1 MSSMHK
7 ALCSILNTHAHICMH
22 RGRERERDGGR
33 EGASK
38 GGGEGEGEST
48 KGHRKAGNTV
58 FIFQRDGGL
67 FSISLSYNRHMLQ
80 KL

>member
-1 MSSMHK
+1 M
-7 ALCSILNTHAHICMH
+7 
-22 RGRERERDGGR
+22 EGGR
-33 EGASK
+33 EGAR
-38 GGGEGEGEST
+38 EGEREKERESE
-48 KGHRKAGNTV
+48 KDHRKAGNTV